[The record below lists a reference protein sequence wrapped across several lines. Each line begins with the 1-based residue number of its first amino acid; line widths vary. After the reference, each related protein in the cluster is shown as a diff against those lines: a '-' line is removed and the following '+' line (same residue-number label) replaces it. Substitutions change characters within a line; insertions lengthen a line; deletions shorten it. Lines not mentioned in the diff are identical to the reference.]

1 MFIRTKKINNKQYAY
16 LVQNVWSE
24 TGNRQKV
31 AAYLGKIHMP
41 AKQETK
47 ATLATQTALIANT
60 QEEIINELIE
70 NELKQHQFKEHP
82 DNPTLFIHDM
92 LIYNKKT
99 NALKEKNK
107 DVVLKIND
115 GYLCNYT
122 IQQIREECKVQK
134 QRTDP
139 HVRAVKLAETL
150 VTAGL
155 KVPQE
160 TFIKL
165 HQAIEEAA

>member
-1 MFIRTKKINNKQYAY
+1 MFIRTKKINNKHYAY

-24 TGNRQKV
+24 TGSRQKV
-31 AAYLGKIHMP
+31 AAYLGKIYTP
-41 AKQETK
+41 EKQETE
-47 ATLATQTALIANT
+47 AALTQQTAQTSQN
-60 QEEIINELIE
+60 IINELIE

-82 DNPTLFIHDM
+82 DNPTLFIYDM

-99 NALKEKNK
+99 NMLREKNK
-107 DVVLKIND
+107 DVVLKINE

-122 IQQIREECKVQK
+122 IQKIREECKVQK

-139 HVRAVKLAETL
+139 HERAVKLAETL

-165 HQAIEEAA
+165 HQAIEETA

>member
-1 MFIRTKKINNKQYAY
+1 MFIRTKKINNKRYAY
-16 LVQNVWSE
+16 LVQNIWSE
-24 TGNRQKV
+24 AGSKQKV
-31 AAYLGKIHMP
+31 AAYLGKIHSP
-41 AKQETK
+41 VKKETPL
-47 ATLATQTALIANT
+47 TSTANT
-60 QEEIINELIE
+60 PQGIISELIE
-70 NELKQHQFKEHP
+70 NELRQHQFKEHP
-82 DNPTLFIHDM
+82 DNTALFIYDM

-99 NALKEKNK
+99 QTLKEKNK

-115 GYLCNYT
+115 GYLCGYT
-122 IQQIREECKVQK
+122 MQKMEEECKVQR
-134 QRTDP
+134 QRQDP

-150 VTAGL
+150 VAAGL